1 MFIEAKGLI
10 NPSIMSNIVKI
21 IDIFLDNINKNTIR
35 FTEATSIVLD
45 WLISIKYIKYAS
57 FDQSANEGL
66 DLLITYLILPVKSRE
81 VAGKVGSVSGNYSKE
96 YSRPRQTSM
105 MVLFFKNRLILAII
119 SFDKKLHHRCLKRS

>member
-45 WLISIKYIKYAS
+45 WLISIKYIKYTS

-66 DLLITYLILPVKSRE
+66 DLLIT
-81 VAGKVGSVSGNYSKE
+81 
-96 YSRPRQTSM
+96 
-105 MVLFFKNRLILAII
+105 
-119 SFDKKLHHRCLKRS
+119 

>member
-66 DLLITYLILPVKSRE
+66 DLLIT
-81 VAGKVGSVSGNYSKE
+81 
-96 YSRPRQTSM
+96 
-105 MVLFFKNRLILAII
+105 
-119 SFDKKLHHRCLKRS
+119 

>member
-1 MFIEAKGLI
+1 
-10 NPSIMSNIVKI
+10 MSNIVKI

-66 DLLITYLILPVKSRE
+66 DLLIT
-81 VAGKVGSVSGNYSKE
+81 
-96 YSRPRQTSM
+96 
-105 MVLFFKNRLILAII
+105 
-119 SFDKKLHHRCLKRS
+119 

>member
-66 DLLITYLILPVKSRE
+66 GLLIT
-81 VAGKVGSVSGNYSKE
+81 
-96 YSRPRQTSM
+96 
-105 MVLFFKNRLILAII
+105 
-119 SFDKKLHHRCLKRS
+119 

>member
-45 WLISIKYIKYAS
+45 WLISINYIKYAS

-66 DLLITYLILPVKSRE
+66 DLLIT
-81 VAGKVGSVSGNYSKE
+81 
-96 YSRPRQTSM
+96 
-105 MVLFFKNRLILAII
+105 
-119 SFDKKLHHRCLKRS
+119 

>member
-21 IDIFLDNINKNTIR
+21 IGIFLDNINKNTIR

-119 SFDKKLHHRCLKRS
+119 LLTKNFIIDV